1 MIRVYLPPPLVNDY
15 FSLVCFVYVLS
26 SLLSLSFIPSH
37 LKFFF
42 LGWIESGK
50 GKD

>member
-15 FSLVCFVYVLS
+15 FSLVYFAYVLS
-26 SLLSLSFIPSH
+26 SLISLSFIPSH
-37 LKFFF
+37 LKFF

>member
-1 MIRVYLPPPLVNDY
+1 MIYVYLPPPLVNDY
-15 FSLVCFVYVLS
+15 FSLVCVEYVLS

-37 LKFFF
+37 LKFF
-42 LGWIESGK
+42 LGWIKSGK